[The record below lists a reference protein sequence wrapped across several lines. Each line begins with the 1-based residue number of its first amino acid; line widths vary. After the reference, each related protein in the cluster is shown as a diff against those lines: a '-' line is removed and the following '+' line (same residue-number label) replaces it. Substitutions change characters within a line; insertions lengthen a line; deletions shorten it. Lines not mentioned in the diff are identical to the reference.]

1 MKRVFLDTNILIDIL
16 ERREPY
22 FLLSAN
28 ILEMGYQGNVQLF
41 ATSLSFINTIYVSRK
56 TLGKDAAL
64 EKIRILRKAIEI
76 SPISSKELDD
86 ALASGSKD
94 IEDALQYA
102 SAKAA
107 RCECIVTRNKKDFPQ
122 SEELPIFT
130 PKEFFDSLY
139 N

>member
-28 ILEMGYQGNVQLF
+28 ILDLGYRGRVQLF

-56 TLGKDAAL
+56 TIGKDAAL
-64 EKIRILRKAIEI
+64 DKIRILRKTIEI
-76 SPISSKELDD
+76 SPISAKEFDV

-107 RCECIVTRNKKDFPQ
+107 KCECIVTRNKKDFLQ
-122 SEELPIFT
+122 SEDLPICT
-130 PKEFFDSLY
+130 PEEFFDFLS
-139 N
+139 